1 MRRWFA
7 IFLLVLLSLQSV
19 WVAAAPYC
27 AHEENPASMHIGH
40 HTHQH
45 QGDQLDDDSAGG
57 LGSQHADCQVCHG
70 AGGAVPAQVIASAPH
85 APSGLAALWSRAL
98 PTPPIL
104 QPERPNWARP
114 A

>member
-7 IFLLVLLSLQSV
+7 ILLLVLLSLQSL

-27 AHEENPASMHIGH
+27 AHEENPVSMHIGH

-57 LGSQHADCQVCHG
+57 LGTLHSDCNVCHG
-70 AGGAVPAQVIASAPH
+70 AGGVVPAQVIASASVG
-85 APSGLAALWSRAL
+85 PSDLAAPWPRAL
-98 PTPPIL
+98 PTPPIPQL
-104 QPERPNWARP
+104 DRPNWARR